1 MRSNWKALAA
11 IAAGLIVAPQL
22 AAADDVQNQLTKMQ
36 ERMSQLEDRLQSTT
50 DQLTVTEQRA
60 SEQQQMLERAGVAT
74 AKGSQSG
81 LDSFIETLEFGGYVD
96 ATYNYN
102 INHLNGGTGF
112 EIANLSGGNG
122 LYASTADAS
131 GFNLEAL
138 KFELERPI
146 SIENRGGFRADIVF
160 GEQARVLNNLG
171 RPVAPVFDPTTLN
184 TALENWCASLGGC
197 FPEDRALINGLIG
210 AVQRVN
216 ANNLLGGDTK
226 SDSQVHVSQAY
237 AQYLAPIGDITFKMG
252 KMYTLLGAEVV
263 DSPYNYNIT
272 RSILFYNLP
281 IEHLG
286 AMAMKKYDNGL
297 TWELGVMNGWDR
309 DNGADFNK
317 SKSLLARLGWM
328 GENYGVLGN
337 LVYGAEQMGN
347 ERNKR
352 GVFDLVFTA
361 NPIQALSMYL
371 QLDMG
376 WEDFGGNYVAIN
388 DGAPNFNQK
397 TPFWFGVA
405 MAGRYAITDR
415 LGFSLRGEWFKD
427 DRSGFF
433 CTQGANGAVVDL
445 NPSGNNAT
453 ACAGTG
459 INMSSS
465 AYEATATLDYALTS
479 QLTARAEFRSDWVNN
494 QTGTDDFFRSATDRA
509 GPNGQRALQANQ
521 QVLAAQLYYRF

>member
-81 LDSFIETLEFGGYVD
+81 LDSFLETLEVGGYVD
-96 ATYNYN
+96 STYNYN
-102 INHLNGGTGF
+102 INHLDGGGGPFGANFT
-112 EIANLSGGNG
+112 NLSGGNG
-122 LYASTADAS
+122 LYSSMADAS

-138 KFELERPI
+138 KFELERPV
-146 SIENRGGFRADIVF
+146 SVENRGGFRADIVF
-160 GEQARVLNNLG
+160 GEQARLLNGVGYTGGPAYSVLVTEG
-171 RPVAPVFDPTTLN
+171 SVA
-184 TALENWCASLGGC
+184 AG
-197 FPEDRALINGLIG
+197 FPFGF
-210 AVQRVN
+210 V
-216 ANNLLGGDTK
+216 DTK

-252 KMYTLLGAEVV
+252 KMYTLLGAEVI

-281 IEHLG
+281 IEHMG
-286 AMAMKKYDNGL
+286 ALATKKYDNGL
-297 TWELGVMNGWDR
+297 TWALGVANGWDR

-317 SKSLLARLGWM
+317 SKTLLGRLGWV
-328 GENYGVLGN
+328 GESYSVLGN
-337 LVYGAEQMGN
+337 LIYGAEQANN

-352 GVFDLVFTA
+352 GVFDLVFNA

-388 DGAPNFNQK
+388 DPAPNFNQK

-433 CTQGANGAVVDL
+433 CTQGTNYGMNFV
-445 NPSGNNAT
+445 GNNSAS
-453 ACAGTG
+453 CAGTG
-459 INMSSS
+459 VNLSSS

-494 QTGTDDFFRSATDRA
+494 QYQNDNFFRSSTNKAA
-509 GPNGQRALQANQ
+509 ANYLQQNQ

>member
-11 IAAGLIVAPQL
+11 IAVGLIVAPQL

-102 INHLNGGTGF
+102 INHLNGGGGPLGTNF
-112 EIANLSGGNG
+112 TSMSGGNG
-122 LYASTADAS
+122 LYTSTADAS

-138 KFELERPI
+138 KFELERPV

-160 GEQARVLNNLG
+160 GEQARVLNGLG
-171 RPVAPVFDPTTLN
+171 WPGGPSYTMLTNEGQV
-184 TALENWCASLGGC
+184 LGST
-197 FPEDRALINGLIG
+197 
-210 AVQRVN
+210 
-216 ANNLLGGDTK
+216 GGITPFFVDTK

-237 AQYLAPIGDITFKMG
+237 AQYLAPIGDIKFTMG
-252 KMYTLLGAEVV
+252 KMYTLLGAEVI

-281 IEHLG
+281 IEHIG
-286 AMAMKKYDNGL
+286 AMASKKYDNGL
-297 TWELGVMNGWDR
+297 TWELGVANGWDR
-309 DNGADFNK
+309 DNGADYNK
-317 SKSLLARLGWM
+317 SKTLLGRLGWI
-328 GENYGVLGN
+328 GENYSVLGN
-337 LVYGAEQMGN
+337 LIYGAEQAQN

-415 LGFSLRGEWFKD
+415 LGFSLRGEWFND
-427 DRSGFF
+427 SRSGFF
-433 CTQGANGAVVDL
+433 CTQGANGAVANL
-445 NPSGNNAT
+445 NVSGNNAS

-459 INMSSS
+459 INLESS
-465 AYEATATLDYALTS
+465 AYEATATVDYALTS

-494 QTGTDDFFRSATDRA
+494 QYESNDFFRSSTNRA
-509 GPNGQRALQANQ
+509 NYLQQNQ

>member
-11 IAAGLIVAPQL
+11 IAVGLIVAPQL

-102 INHLNGGTGF
+102 INHLNGGAGF
-112 EIANLSGGNG
+112 NVANLSGGNG
-122 LYASTADAS
+122 LYASTADAT

-138 KFELERPI
+138 KFELERPV

-160 GEQARVLNNLG
+160 GEQARLLNNLG
-171 RPVAPVFDPTTLN
+171 RPQAVGVDQAALN
-184 TALENWCASLGGC
+184 TAFNNWCVTIGGC
-197 FPEDRALINGLIG
+197 LPEDQALFNGLFG
-210 AVQRVN
+210 ALGRVN
-216 ANNLLGGDTK
+216 ADALLGRDTK

-252 KMYTLLGAEVV
+252 KMYTLLGAEVI

-272 RSILFYNLP
+272 RSILFFNLP

-286 AMAMKKYDNGL
+286 AMAMKKHDNGV

-317 SKSLLARLGWM
+317 SKSLLARLGWI

-337 LVYGAEQMGN
+337 LVYGAEQMGD
-347 ERNKR
+347 ESNKR

-376 WEDFGGNYVAIN
+376 WEDFGGNWVAIN

-415 LGFSLRGEWFKD
+415 LGFSLRGEWFND

-433 CTQGANGAVVDL
+433 CTQGGNGAAVNL
-445 NPSGNNAT
+445 NPNGNNAT

-459 INMSSS
+459 INLSSS
-465 AYEATATLDYALTS
+465 AYEATATVDYALTS
-479 QLTARAEFRSDWVNN
+479 QLTARAEFRSDWVSN
-494 QTGTDDFFRSATDRA
+494 QYGSDDFFRTSTDR
-509 GPNGQRALQANQ
+509 PNLQQNQ

>member
-11 IAAGLIVAPQL
+11 IAVGLIVAPQL

-81 LDSFIETLEFGGYVD
+81 LDSFIETLEFGGYAD

-102 INHLNGGTGF
+102 INHLNGGFIGGPT
-112 EIANLSGGNG
+112 ISNLSGGNG
-122 LYASTADAS
+122 LYSSLTDAS
-131 GFNLEAL
+131 GFNIEAL
-138 KFELERPI
+138 KFELERPV

-160 GEQARVLNNLG
+160 GEQARLL
-171 RPVAPVFDPTTLN
+171 
-184 TALENWCASLGGC
+184 
-197 FPEDRALINGLIG
+197 NGLGFPGGNAYSHIES
-210 AVQRVN
+210 AFLVQ
-216 ANNLLGGDTK
+216 GDTK
-226 SDSQVHVSQAY
+226 SDSQVHISQAY

-252 KMYTLLGAEVV
+252 KMYTLLGAEVI

-272 RSILFYNLP
+272 RSILFYNQP
-281 IEHLG
+281 IEHIG
-286 AMAMKKYDNGL
+286 AMASKKYDNGL
-297 TWELGVMNGWDR
+297 TWEIGVANGWDR
-309 DNGADFNK
+309 DNGADYNK
-317 SKSLLARLGWM
+317 SKTLLARLGWL
-328 GENYGVLGN
+328 GESYGVLGN
-337 LVYGAEQMGN
+337 LIYGAEQANN

-371 QLDMG
+371 NLDMG
-376 WEDFGGNYVAIN
+376 WEDFGGTYVAIN
-388 DGAPNFNQK
+388 DGPPNFNQK

-433 CTQGANGAVVDL
+433 CTQGGNGAAFNF
-445 NPSGNNAT
+445 NPVGNNAT

-459 INMSSS
+459 INLASS
-465 AYEATATLDYALTS
+465 AYEATATVDYALTS
-479 QLTARAEFRSDWVNN
+479 QLTARAEFRSDWVSN
-494 QTGTDDFFRSATDRA
+494 QNGSDDFFRTSTNR
-509 GPNGQRALQANQ
+509 PSLQQNQ